1 MIACRLDR
9 VNLGELLGP
18 DVLEILREDPSAV
31 RDALAT
37 MHPADVAEVVSGFQ
51 REDRLRVLAQ
61 LDPPH
66 LGDMLVYADGETV
79 KIALTRFPPE
89 TLAAALDRLE
99 PDDAAGILS
108 VLPEEKRAPILG
120 KLKGSAA
127 AAADRLLHYEPGTA
141 GRLMTAK
148 FVRIR
153 PEQTVQ
159 SVLDGLRSID
169 PQVATVAD
177 LYAVDAADRLQGVV
191 SLRRL
196 LPADPRATVAALM
209 TREVVSA
216 NPSTPQDEVARL
228 VSKYG
233 FNALPVVDADNRI
246 LGIVTV
252 DDVVDVLVAGETEA
266 MLRMGGVAAAEE
278 PGGHGLVSY
287 FGTSIIRVVRMRLG
301 WLLLLFV
308 AETMTGSVLR
318 YFEDEL
324 AKVVALSFF
333 IPLIIGTGGNAGS
346 QTVSTII
353 RALALGQVRLRDT
366 WRVLLRETSSG
377 FLLGALLCIFA
388 VLRTLLWKSGPQLAM
403 VVGLTILSV
412 CAWAN
417 IIGSV
422 IPLLAQRFRIDPT
435 VVSAPLI
442 TTLVDATGL
451 AIYMLIAK
459 VILHL

>member
-1 MIACRLDR
+1 MH
-9 VNLGELLGP
+9 LGELLGP
-18 DVLEILREDPSAV
+18 DVLEILNEDPAAV
-31 RDALAT
+31 REALAS
-37 MHPADVAEVVSGFQ
+37 MHPADVAELLSGFQ
-51 REDRLRVLAQ
+51 REDRLRMLAQ
-61 LDPPH
+61 LEPVH
-66 LGDMLVYADGETV
+66 LGDTLVYADGETI
-79 KIALTRFPPE
+79 KLALTRCAPE
-89 TLAAALDRLE
+89 TIAAALDHLE
-99 PDDAAGILS
+99 SDDVANVLS
-108 VLPEEKRAPILG
+108 AIPEEKRAPILT
-120 KLKGSAA
+120 KMRSADAA
-127 AAADRLLHYEPGTA
+127 AAGRLLRYEPGTA
-141 GRLMTAK
+141 GRLMTSK

-153 PEQTVQ
+153 PEQSVQ
-159 SVLDGLRSID
+159 EVLDALRTID
-169 PQVATVAD
+169 PHVATVAD
-177 LYAVDAADRLQGVV
+177 LYAVDGSDRLQGVV

-196 LPADPRATVAALM
+196 LPANPPATVASLM
-209 TREVVSA
+209 TREVVSVA
-216 NPSTPQDEVARL
+216 PETPQDEVARL

-233 FNALPVVDADNRI
+233 FSALPVIDAENRI
-246 LGIVTV
+246 LGIITV

-266 MLRMGGVAAAEE
+266 MLRMGGVAAATEDE
-278 PGGHGLVSY
+278 PWNRGFMNY
-287 FGTSIIRVVRMRLG
+287 FGTSIVRVVRMRLG

-308 AETMTGSVLR
+308 AETLTGSVLR
-318 YFEDEL
+318 YFEAEL

-353 RALALGQVRLRDT
+353 RALALGQIRLRDG
-366 WRVLLRETSSG
+366 WRVLLRETTSG

-388 VLRTLLWKSGPQLAM
+388 VVRTLLWKSGPQLSM

-417 IIGSV
+417 IVGSV

-451 AIYMLIAK
+451 AIYLMIAK